1 MAPESMAASPRRLLV
16 SHSGSPSRYMGHPCQ
31 GANLPRANRYEK
43 DCIIVGEYVFHPVRD
58 YTQCTL
64 LDLEVFVLSKMYM
77 STISANQISFL
88 DYFDMILLT
97 YNGGPESPAL
107 TTGFST

>member
-1 MAPESMAASPRRLLV
+1 MYGTSLS
-16 SHSGSPSRYMGHPCQ
+16 
-31 GANLPRANRYEK
+31 GANLPRASRYEQ
-43 DCIIVGEYVFHPVRD
+43 DCIINGEYVFHPVRD

-97 YNGGPESPAL
+97 YNGGPDSPAL
-107 TTGFST
+107 TTGFSI

>member
-1 MAPESMAASPRRLLV
+1 
-16 SHSGSPSRYMGHPCQ
+16 MGHPCQ
-31 GANLPRANRYEK
+31 GANLPRATRYEK

-64 LDLEVFVLSKMYM
+64 FDLEVFVLSKMYM